1 MGRAALSLYFAAI
14 LAFAGMLLLYNHRRQ
29 KRLDADP
36 AQHHLASLLVGAA
49 SGQPGMSQ
57 RLAAEQLDQIAKG
70 SADRRVRLTHAVM
83 LVRGRAGAELYAK
96 VLELSRRL

>member
-1 MGRAALSLYFAAI
+1 MSLYFAAI
-14 LAFAGMLLLYNHRRQ
+14 LAFAGMLWLFNHRRQ

-36 AQHHLASLLVGAA
+36 GQHHLASLMLGAV
-49 SGQPGMSQ
+49 SGQAGASQ
-57 RLAAEQLDQIAKG
+57 RLAAEHLGQISKG

-83 LVRGRAGAELYAK
+83 LVRGSATPELYAK

>member
-1 MGRAALSLYFAAI
+1 MSLYFAAI
-14 LAFAGMLLLYNHRRQ
+14 LAFAGMLWLFNNRRQ

-36 AQHHLASLLVGAA
+36 GQHHLASLLVGTV
-49 SGQPGMSQ
+49 SGQPGASQ
-57 RLAAEQLDQIAKG
+57 RIASEQLDQIATG

-83 LVRGRAGAELYAK
+83 LVRGSATPELYAK

>member
-1 MGRAALSLYFAAI
+1 MSLYFAAI
-14 LAFAGMLLLYNHRRQ
+14 LAFAGMLWLFNHRRQ

-36 AQHHLASLLVGAA
+36 GQHHLASLLVGAVT
-49 SGQPGMSQ
+49 GQPGVSQ
-57 RLAAEQLDQIAKG
+57 RIAAEHLDLIAKG

-83 LVRGRAGAELYAK
+83 LVRSSATPELYAK

>member
-1 MGRAALSLYFAAI
+1 MTAYFTLIFGFMGALWLF
-14 LAFAGMLLLYNHRRQ
+14 NDRRQ

-36 AQHHLASLLVGAA
+36 AQHHLASLLVGAVD
-49 SGQPGMSQ
+49 GQPGASQ
-57 RLAAEQLDQIAKG
+57 RIAAEQLDQIAKG

-83 LVRGRAGAELYAK
+83 LVRGSAGAELYAK

>member
-1 MGRAALSLYFAAI
+1 MEIYFALI
-14 LAFAGMLLLYNHRRQ
+14 LVFVGLLWWFNGARQ

-36 AQHHLASLLVGAA
+36 GQQELARLLVSAA
-49 SGQPGMSQ
+49 LGRGVTDQQ
-57 RLAAEQLDQIAKG
+57 VKDQLARVARG

-83 LVRGRAGAELYAK
+83 LVRSEAAPDLYEK